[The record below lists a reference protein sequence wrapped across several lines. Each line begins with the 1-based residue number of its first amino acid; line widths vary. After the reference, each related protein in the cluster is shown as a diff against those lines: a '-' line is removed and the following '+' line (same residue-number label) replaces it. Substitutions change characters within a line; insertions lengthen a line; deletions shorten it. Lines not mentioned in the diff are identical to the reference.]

1 MVVVTSGDWQSTGS
15 KMGSSLTSGTFII
28 FRGEDI
34 DGDGLTDLMVG
45 IGGLTKTV
53 PGKYVVARN
62 LGEGRFQ

>member
-1 MVVVTSGDWQSTGS
+1 
-15 KMGSSLTSGTFII
+15 MGSSLTSGTFII